1 MESYKNAILRNM
13 FLSRSIL
20 FTMCQQK
27 NINYL
32 LQVPNINSI
41 TKEHTKF
48 EVTPPRSKLYFLYV
62 SSVRCNRSCN
72 VKTEIKM
79 VRKKMTEK
87 LKKKTNYHF
96 PLINPVLACFFFQ
109 TYRTYVFT
117 WLLLPLIPKYLN
129 CHPHHSAPNSHLSKQ
144 HKLQFQG
151 YSVERW
157 EKQFSVFKTKNELN
171 NNSQRGFTE

>member
-1 MESYKNAILRNM
+1 
-13 FLSRSIL
+13 
-20 FTMCQQK
+20 
-27 NINYL
+27 
-32 LQVPNINSI
+32 
-41 TKEHTKF
+41 
-48 EVTPPRSKLYFLYV
+48 
-62 SSVRCNRSCN
+62 
-72 VKTEIKM
+72 
-79 VRKKMTEK
+79 MTEK

-96 PLINPVLACFFFQ
+96 PLINPVLAFFFFQ

>member
-20 FTMCQQK
+20 FTMCWQK

-79 VRKKMTEK
+79 VR
-87 LKKKTNYHF
+87 NYYHF
-96 PLINPVLACFFFQ
+96 TLINPVLACFFLFFYFFSDLQ
-109 TYRTYVFT
+109 NLCF
-117 WLLLPLIPKYLN
+117 YLVTL
-129 CHPHHSAPNSHLSKQ
+129 A
-144 HKLQFQG
+144 F
-151 YSVERW
+151 
-157 EKQFSVFKTKNELN
+157 
-171 NNSQRGFTE
+171 NSQILKLPSTSLSTKQSPFQAT